1 MSSIIQSRRDTAANW
16 SSVNPI
22 LAQGEKGYETD
33 SIGTSEAL
41 YKIGDGIN
49 TWSALSY
56 QSTGGG
62 GAVDSVNGEVGT
74 VVLDTGDITETT
86 DKNYVTDAD
95 LITLS
100 DVANKVDKSDLPTK
114 TTVGA
119 IKADYDATTSTLEI
133 SIDGTDIL

>member
-41 YKIGDGIN
+41 YKIGDGVS

-56 QSTGGG
+56 QSSGG
-62 GAVDSVNGEVGT
+62 GAVDSVNGQIGT
-74 VVLDTGDITETT
+74 VVLGTGDITETT

-95 LITLS
+95 LTTLI
-100 DVANKVDKSDLPTK
+100 DVPNKVDKSDLPTK

-119 IKADYDATTSTLEI
+119 IKADYDATTNTLQI